1 MTNPRVIILSGGRR
15 IGKTTVCAKAVALAR
30 SQVRTCSGVIT
41 PSRSAAIRDIQNVR
55 TGTVRT
61 LTCTQNRR
69 HAVTAGRY
77 CFDPEALA
85 WGEDV
90 ILNAVPCDLLVIDE
104 LGPLEL
110 TEGRGWVAAL
120 DILRR
125 REYGL
130 ALIVVRLALVARL
143 RSAIPEVPTEVLC
156 VTHQNRDGLSAT
168 LYGILMSCLGQPQ

>member
-1 MTNPRVIILSGGRR
+1 M
-15 IGKTTVCAKAVALAR
+15 
-30 SQVRTCSGVIT
+30 
-41 PSRSAAIRDIQNVR
+41 
-55 TGTVRT
+55 
-61 LTCTQNRR
+61 
-69 HAVTAGRY
+69 TAGRY